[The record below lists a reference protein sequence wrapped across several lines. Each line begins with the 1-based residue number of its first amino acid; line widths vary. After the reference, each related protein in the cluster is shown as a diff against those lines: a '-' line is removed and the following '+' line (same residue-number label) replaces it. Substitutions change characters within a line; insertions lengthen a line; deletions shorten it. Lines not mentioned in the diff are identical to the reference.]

1 MPNVD
6 VNKPNKKILFFFF
19 FLISFKIVC
28 FFYRTPLHNAV
39 KHDCPE
45 AVEMLLDYEGIDI
58 NPKDVFLYEIYQIF
72 FSIFFFK

>member
-6 VNKPNKKILFFFF
+6 VNKPNKKIKKKKNF
-19 FLISFKIVC
+19 FLISFKTKI
-28 FFYRTPLHNAV
+28 FNRTPLHNAV

-58 NPKDVFLYEIYQIF
+58 NPKDVFFI
-72 FSIFFFK
+72 